1 MAGFPE
7 SIEAVYVGGGLW
19 LRVRVLDLPVALTGK
34 DAIRVAVSAAKTA
47 MEPDQPPREGQP
59 MDESTYVHRL
69 AKHAKAVTG
78 VARQAVIGHAWS
90 AADEEAD
97 QAHAAAVAAVH
108 ERAAEGYRQAAEAHA
123 AALGGAGEDPQAVAT
138 ASEALTREVA
148 RIDAETAEAL
158 AAIQPPA
165 RGPAPTNWQP
175 ITIVPNPQDEDRARG
190 KYAVVTLDLV
200 AADWCYRVS
209 DVALR
214 VVWEARAAVRPL
226 SRSGRP

>member
-19 LRVRVLDLPVALTGK
+19 LRVRVLDLPAALTGK

-47 MEPDQPPREGQP
+47 MEPDQPPREGAP
-59 MDESTYVHRL
+59 VDESTYVHRL

-90 AADEEAD
+90 TADEEAD

-123 AALGGAGEDPQAVAT
+123 AALGEAAEDPQAVAA
-138 ASEALTREVA
+138 ASEAMTRDVA

-158 AAIQPPA
+158 AAVEPPA
-165 RGPAPTNWQP
+165 RGSAPTNWQP